1 MRGLCR
7 MSTWLDWMEF
17 WLESAIF
24 TIYLLGLKTLIPCPS
39 SPFQGMPGA
48 VGAVSKY
55 WDRIIWHLV
64 DGIWRLENVV
74 QSTSLFWDTY
84 IVFGTVDI
92 FVISQPKWLKFGVQ
106 AHLFK
111 MIGHTNFQLSISCT
125 FKVMKLL
132 VEVKVEQ
139 NFYKN
144 WKNSNFLQISDMIW
158 VSQSLLL
165 CLH

>member
-1 MRGLCR
+1 MFDKVA
-7 MSTWLDWMEF
+7 SYDA
-17 WLESAIF
+17 SQ
-24 TIYLLGLKTLIPCPS
+24 LKSIHTRPYNPE
-39 SPFQGMPGA
+39 G
-48 VGAVSKY
+48 
-55 WDRIIWHLV
+55 
-64 DGIWRLENVV
+64 NVL

-139 NFYKN
+139 NFDKN
-144 WKNSNFLQISDMIW
+144 
-158 VSQSLLL
+158 
-165 CLH
+165 

>member
-1 MRGLCR
+1 MAY
-7 MSTWLDWMEF
+7 D
-17 WLESAIF
+17 
-24 TIYLLGLKTLIPCPS
+24 
-39 SPFQGMPGA
+39 
-48 VGAVSKY
+48 VSKMLY
-55 WDRIIWHLV
+55 T
-64 DGIWRLENVV
+64 V

-139 NFYKN
+139 NFDKN
-144 WKNSNFLQISDMIW
+144 
-158 VSQSLLL
+158 
-165 CLH
+165 

>member
-1 MRGLCR
+1 MTTNDLFGTL
-7 MSTWLDWMEF
+7 
-17 WLESAIF
+17 
-24 TIYLLGLKTLIPCPS
+24 YLASNLLRNRFNLTRPI
-39 SPFQGMPGA
+39 
-48 VGAVSKY
+48 
-55 WDRIIWHLV
+55 
-64 DGIWRLENVV
+64 V
-74 QSTSLFWDTY
+74 QSWTSFSGQD

-139 NFYKN
+139 NFDKN
-144 WKNSNFLQISDMIW
+144 WKNSNFLQINDVI
-158 VSQSLLL
+158 
-165 CLH
+165 

>member
-1 MRGLCR
+1 MVHSATSSGKEEL
-7 MSTWLDWMEF
+7 SAKILDNNTNF
-17 WLESAIF
+17 KCINFDQYCLNINILHTIFLSFSHSPTIQLQCFRSYPFTHQQSSAQYYLISYLIIF
-24 TIYLLGLKTLIPCPS
+24 NLSGVY
-39 SPFQGMPGA
+39 
-48 VGAVSKY
+48 
-55 WDRIIWHLV
+55 
-64 DGIWRLENVV
+64 V

-144 WKNSNFLQISDMIW
+144 
-158 VSQSLLL
+158 
-165 CLH
+165 

>member
-1 MRGLCR
+1 MPLVAAAADIKNR
-7 MSTWLDWMEF
+7 
-17 WLESAIF
+17 I
-24 TIYLLGLKTLIPCPS
+24 TITTNLNMLHIAHFL
-39 SPFQGMPGA
+39 
-48 VGAVSKY
+48 
-55 WDRIIWHLV
+55 
-64 DGIWRLENVV
+64 V

-111 MIGHTNFQLSISCT
+111 MIGHTKFQLSIFCT

-139 NFYKN
+139 NFDKN
-144 WKNSNFLQISDMIW
+144 
-158 VSQSLLL
+158 
-165 CLH
+165 

>member
-1 MRGLCR
+1 MDRDIWFLPA
-7 MSTWLDWMEF
+7 MSMFKVAKKDLFVLFCILFNCVVINTCVVTVM
-17 WLESAIF
+17 
-24 TIYLLGLKTLIPCPS
+24 
-39 SPFQGMPGA
+39 
-48 VGAVSKY
+48 
-55 WDRIIWHLV
+55 
-64 DGIWRLENVV
+64 V
-74 QSTSLFWDTY
+74 QSTSLFLRNY

-139 NFYKN
+139 NFDKN
-144 WKNSNFLQISDMIW
+144 
-158 VSQSLLL
+158 
-165 CLH
+165 